1 MTDNLSRAD
10 GARVLADLHALRA
23 IGTYKTG
30 VHKPTFSEPHLRSLA
45 WLVQRLPEAG
55 LTGEIDGIGN
65 ILGTSTKAGP
75 KLLAGSHLE
84 SQNHAG
90 WLDGPLGVVYAL
102 EAARVINRD
111 PNINGAVEVASWCDE
126 EGHFGHFLG
135 SRSYVGGVTEA
146 DIDAA
151 RDRNSGKSMRD
162 ALRDAGLAGRAR
174 ARCERGRHIG
184 YLEAHIEQGET
195 LESSGLKIGVVTSI
209 VGIWQ
214 YRITFTGE
222 QNHAGT
228 TRMAIRRDAG
238 LALARFC
245 VAIDE
250 RFPAACGPRTVWTTG
265 RITLDPG
272 APSIIPGA
280 AEMLFQIRDD
290 DPAVIARLEDL
301 LRSMAAEVDKQGR
314 CSVAVE
320 RIRTGTPALMD
331 ASFQQ
336 AIEQAGAACAGGRSL
351 RMPSGAGHDAQVLA
365 TVMPAGM
372 LFVPSIGGISHH
384 WTENTADADIVTGAE
399 VFVDA
404 CRKLLRDNEN
414 RRPHCGRRSCLS
426 RFRTSRLL
434 SCLPSIADAPGAA
447 IGLRP
452 VAELAVEFHQER
464 NAIGQPPL
472 GARRG
477 QREITRGPR
486 AEHRKRRR
494 ATNSADCGERDIRL
508 RIADLIMGIGE
519 FAEQVQLTAI
529 VHGEDLV
536 RPQEMTQPSRLKI
549 KQLEQKLL

>member
-1 MTDNLSRAD
+1 MTANLSRID

-23 IGTYKTG
+23 IGTYKSG

-45 WLVQRLPEAG
+45 WLVERLPEAG
-55 LTGEIDGIGN
+55 LAGGIDGIGN
-65 ILGTSTKAGP
+65 IISTSTKDGP

-111 PNINGAVEVASWCDE
+111 PDMKGAVEVAAWCDE

-146 DIDAA
+146 DIDTA
-151 RDRNSGKSMRD
+151 RDRNEGKSMRD

-174 ARCERGRHIG
+174 TRCEPGRHVG

-195 LESSGLKIGVVTSI
+195 LESSGLNIGIVTSI

-214 YRITFTGE
+214 YRIAFTGE

-228 TRMAIRRDAG
+228 TRMAVRRDAG

-245 VAIDE
+245 VAIDD

-290 DPAVIARLEDL
+290 DPAVITRLEDL
-301 LRSMAAEVDKQGR
+301 LRGMAAEVNAQGR
-314 CSVAVE
+314 CAVAVE
-320 RIRTGTPALMD
+320 RIRTGAPALMD
-331 ASFQQ
+331 AAFQQ
-336 AIEQAGAACAGGRSL
+336 AIEQAGAAFAGGKAL

-404 CRKLLRDNEN
+404 CR
-414 RRPHCGRRSCLS
+414 
-426 RFRTSRLL
+426 RLL
-434 SCLPSIADAPGAA
+434 
-447 IGLRP
+447 
-452 VAELAVEFHQER
+452 
-464 NAIGQPPL
+464 
-472 GARRG
+472 AR
-477 QREITRGPR
+477 
-486 AEHRKRRR
+486 
-494 ATNSADCGERDIRL
+494 
-508 RIADLIMGIGE
+508 
-519 FAEQVQLTAI
+519 
-529 VHGEDLV
+529 
-536 RPQEMTQPSRLKI
+536 
-549 KQLEQKLL
+549 

>member
-1 MTDNLSRAD
+1 MNDNLSRVD

-23 IGTYKTG
+23 IGAYKTG
-30 VHKPTFSEPHLRSLA
+30 VHKPTFSEPHLRSLQ

-65 ILGTSTKAGP
+65 VLGASTRPGP

-102 EAARVINRD
+102 EAARVINSD
-111 PNINGAVEVASWCDE
+111 PNTNGAVEVASWCDE

-151 RDRNSGKSMRD
+151 RDRNSGKGMRD
-162 ALRDAGLAGRAR
+162 ALGEAGLAGRTR

-195 LESSGLKIGVVTSI
+195 LESSSLGIGIVTSI

-228 TRMAIRRDAG
+228 TRMAIRKDAG

-245 VAIDE
+245 VDIDD

-272 APSIIPGA
+272 APSIIPGT

-320 RIRTGTPALMD
+320 RIRTGAPALMD

-336 AIEQAGAACAGGRSL
+336 AIEQASAAFAGGRSL
-351 RMPSGAGHDAQVLA
+351 RMPSGAGHDAQILA

-399 VFVDA
+399 VFVEA
-404 CRKLLRDNEN
+404 CR
-414 RRPHCGRRSCLS
+414 
-426 RFRTSRLL
+426 RLL
-434 SCLPSIADAPGAA
+434 
-447 IGLRP
+447 
-452 VAELAVEFHQER
+452 
-464 NAIGQPPL
+464 
-472 GARRG
+472 AR
-477 QREITRGPR
+477 
-486 AEHRKRRR
+486 
-494 ATNSADCGERDIRL
+494 
-508 RIADLIMGIGE
+508 
-519 FAEQVQLTAI
+519 
-529 VHGEDLV
+529 
-536 RPQEMTQPSRLKI
+536 
-549 KQLEQKLL
+549 